1 MSVMNIISQRKG
13 NSGAQEEHW
22 IPLSDLMTG
31 LMMMFMLVALIFMV
45 HVQREAKK
53 AEQRAAIATAQA
65 DEIESIAKI
74 YNEMRDQLYRDLLSE
89 FSDDLP
95 KWGAQLDRDLS
106 IRFKEPDVLFDNN
119 VASLKPRFMA
129 ILTDFFPR
137 YVKVL
142 ISGQYQGS
150 IEEIRIEG
158 HTSSVWND
166 KTIGDQAY
174 FLNMGLSQARTRTV
188 LQYVLTLPKIEDQKA
203 WVRARLTA
211 NGLSSSKLIW
221 QNDHLTE
228 NQDASRRVEFKVR
241 TNAEDRI
248 SDILKAVPR

>member
-142 ISGQYQGS
+142 ISGQYQDRS
-150 IEEIRIEG
+150 R
-158 HTSSVWND
+158 
-166 KTIGDQAY
+166 K
-174 FLNMGLSQARTRTV
+174 
-188 LQYVLTLPKIEDQKA
+188 YVLRDIHQVYGMT
-203 WVRARLTA
+203 
-211 NGLSSSKLIW
+211 
-221 QNDHLTE
+221 
-228 NQDASRRVEFKVR
+228 RRSATRHIF
-241 TNAEDRI
+241 
-248 SDILKAVPR
+248 